1 MEEDQEKRS
10 EFINVNIIEPGL
22 DLEAIT
28 EIATTKG
35 KSFDTLNIEELKV
48 LIKEFNESKNKPE
61 EVKVEE
67 QKQEPPKQEE
77 VKVEEQPKQ
86 EEVKVEEPKKEEVK
100 VEEQKKEEVKVEEP
114 KKEEVK
120 VEEPKKEEVK
130 VEEPKKEEV
139 KVEEPKKE
147 EVKGEEQKKEE
158 VKVEEQK
165 QEQPKQEENKDNQN
179 QKQEEPKTKKK
190 QESENKNKPKASQQ
204 NEASKKSVRRS
215 LYYPESYQFNT
226 IAQQNN
232 KLLELVKNKTPINVQ
247 ISDPK
252 IAKEGTRIIK
262 PIYSYRVQCKELK
275 SDVRRTYADF
285 EWLKAQL
292 NIRYPLRLVP
302 VIVKDLIV
310 KQAGKNLMNEN
321 DENFELRKIRYLNRF
336 IESILKKKILCGSP
350 IFYEFLVLDTI
361 KFAKYKSILDKKAYN
376 LETNLSNLITTKGEV
391 KCKLEKTTVNDTEYL
406 YPKAYCMSDIYEKIC
421 TTIDETLV
429 DFNKLY
435 QHLRTIGALFKSLTQ
450 AIDKYKFKNKEEIQG
465 SINGFKDTFE
475 KWSVNVYDQC
485 LYLNAN
491 IRENLN
497 YMSNELEE
505 FSNSFK
511 RYRDFRYE
519 YEEFTEMINKEKG
532 NLIDAHIDI
541 ELKKEE
547 NKDKK
552 RSEIKYNQKGLDEVF
567 KDKNMLLSEE
577 KKRLSTAMNYMIKD
591 YEKLFLTHA
600 KKLKELNENAKK
612 TMIIDFIQG

>member
-1 MEEDQEKRS
+1 MEEDQEKRA
-10 EFINVNIIEPGL
+10 EFINDNIIEPGL
-22 DLEAIT
+22 DLEEIT
-28 EIATTKG
+28 TFAGTKG

-48 LIKEFNESKNKPE
+48 LINEFNDSKNKPE

-67 QKQEPPKQEE
+67 KKQEPPKQEE
-77 VKVEEQPKQ
+77 VKAEEPKK
-86 EEVKVEEPKKEEVK
+86 EEVKIEEPKKEEVK
-100 VEEQKKEEVKVEEP
+100 VEEQKKEEVKIEEPKKEELKAEEP

-120 VEEPKKEEVK
+120 I
-130 VEEPKKEEV
+130 
-139 KVEEPKKE
+139 
-147 EVKGEEQKKEE
+147 EEQKKE
-158 VKVEEQK
+158 
-165 QEQPKQEENKDNQN
+165 QPKQEVNKDNQN
-179 QKQEEPKTKKK
+179 QKQEQPKTEKK
-190 QESENKNKPKASQQ
+190 QQSENKTKPETSQQ
-204 NEASKKSVRRS
+204 NQAPQKPIRRG

-232 KLLELVKNKTPINVQ
+232 KLLELVKSKTPINVL
-247 ISDPK
+247 ISEPK
-252 IAKEGTRIIK
+252 IAKEGTLIAK
-262 PIYSYRVQCKELK
+262 PIYSYRVQCTELK

-285 EWLKAQL
+285 EWLKNQL
-292 NIRYPLRLVP
+292 NIRYPLRFVP
-302 VIVKDLIV
+302 VVVKDMIV
-310 KQAGKNLMNEN
+310 KQAGKNLRNEN

-336 IESILKKKILCGSP
+336 VESILKKKILCGSP
-350 IFYEFLVLDTI
+350 IFYEFLVLDTL
-361 KFAKYKSILDKKAYN
+361 KFAKYKSILDKKPYN

-391 KCKLEKTTVNDTEYL
+391 KCKLEKTSINDTEYL
-406 YPKAYCMSDIYEKIC
+406 YPKTYCLSDIYEKIVAN
-421 TTIDETLV
+421 IDEVIL
-429 DFNKLY
+429 DFNNLY
-435 QHLRTIGALFKSLTQ
+435 QHLRTIGSLFKSLSQ
-450 AIDKYKFKNKEEIQG
+450 SIDKYKFKYKEEMQS
-465 SINGFKDTFE
+465 SINSFKDTFE

-485 LYLNAN
+485 LYFNAN

-497 YMSNELEE
+497 YMSIELEE

-532 NLIDAHIDI
+532 DLIDAHIDI

-552 RSEIKYNQKGLDEVF
+552 RSDIKYSQKGLDEVF
-567 KDKNMLLSEE
+567 KNKNMLLIEE
-577 KKRLSTAMNYMIKD
+577 KKRLSTAIHYMNRD

>member
-1 MEEDQEKRS
+1 MEEDQEKRM
-10 EFINVNIIEPGL
+10 EFINDNIIEPGL
-22 DLEAIT
+22 DLEEIT
-28 EIATTKG
+28 KFAGIKG

-48 LIKEFNESKNKPE
+48 LIKEFTDSKKKPE
-61 EVKVEE
+61 EA
-67 QKQEPPKQEE
+67 QIQEE
-77 VKVEEQPKQ
+77 PE
-86 EEVKVEEPKKEEVK
+86 
-100 VEEQKKEEVKVEEP
+100 KEEVKVEEP

-130 VEEPKKEEV
+130 VEEPKIEEVKVEEPKIEEVKVEEPKKEEV

-147 EVKGEEQKKEE
+147 EVKVEEQKKEEVKIEEQKKEE
-158 VKVEEQK
+158 VKVEEKK
-165 QEQPKQEENKDNQN
+165 QEQPKQEENKDSQVP
-179 QKQEEPKTKKK
+179 KKEEPKTEIKEQNGNKEKPESIQEKKEPPK
-190 QESENKNKPKASQQ
+190 QAPKAP
-204 NEASKKSVRRS
+204 VRRG

-232 KLLELVKNKTPINVQ
+232 KLLELVKSKTPINIL
-247 ISDPK
+247 ISEPK
-252 IAKEGTRIIK
+252 IAKEGTLIIK
-262 PIYSYRVQCKELK
+262 PIYSYRVQCTELK

-285 EWLKAQL
+285 EWLKNQL
-292 NIRYPLRLVP
+292 KIRYPLRLVP

-310 KQAGKNLMNEN
+310 KQVGKNLKNEN

-361 KFAKYKSILDKKAYN
+361 KFSKYKSILDKKPYN

-406 YPKAYCMSDIYEKIC
+406 YPKTYCISDIYNKII
-421 TTIDETLV
+421 TNIDEAII
-429 DFNKLY
+429 DFNNLY
-435 QHLRTIGALFKSLTQ
+435 QKLRNIGSLFKNLTQ
-450 AIDKYKFKNKEEIQG
+450 SIDKYKFHNKEEILG
-465 SINGFKDTFE
+465 SYNSFKDTFE

-485 LYLNAN
+485 LYFNAN

-497 YMSNELEE
+497 YMSVELEE
-505 FSNSFK
+505 FANSFK
-511 RYRDFRYE
+511 LYRDYRYE

-532 NLIDAHIDI
+532 DLIEAHIDI

-547 NKDKK
+547 NKTKK
-552 RSEIKYNQKGLDEVF
+552 RSEIKYNQKGLDEIF
-567 KDKNMLLSEE
+567 KDKNMLLFEE
-577 KKRLSTAMNYMIKD
+577 KKRLSTTMHYMIKD

-600 KKLKELNENAKK
+600 RKLKEINENAKK

>member
-1 MEEDQEKRS
+1 MEEDQEKRA
-10 EFINVNIIEPGL
+10 EFINDNIIEPGL
-22 DLEAIT
+22 DLEEIT
-28 EIATTKG
+28 AFAGTKG
-35 KSFDTLNIEELKV
+35 KSFDTLNIEELKI
-48 LIKEFNESKNKPE
+48 LIKEFNDSKNKPE

-77 VKVEEQPKQ
+77 VKVEEPKK
-86 EEVKVEEPKKEEVK
+86 EEVKIEEPKKEEVK

-120 VEEPKKEEVK
+120 VEEQKKEEVK
-130 VEEPKKEEV
+130 V
-139 KVEEPKKE
+139 
-147 EVKGEEQKKEE
+147 EEQKKEE

-165 QEQPKQEENKDNQN
+165 KEQPKQEEKKDNQN
-179 QKQEEPKTKKK
+179 QKKEEPKTEKK
-190 QESENKNKPKASQQ
+190 QQIENKPKSEVSNQ
-204 NEASKKSVRRS
+204 NQAPQKPVRRG

-232 KLLELVKNKTPINVQ
+232 KLLELVKSKTPINVL
-247 ISDPK
+247 ISEPK
-252 IAKEGTRIIK
+252 IAKEGTLIVK
-262 PIYSYRVQCKELK
+262 PIYSYRVQCTELK

-285 EWLKAQL
+285 EWLKNQL

-302 VIVKDLIV
+302 VVVKDLIV
-310 KQAGKNLMNEN
+310 KQAGKNLRNEN

-350 IFYEFLVLDTI
+350 IFYEFLVLDTL
-361 KFAKYKSILDKKAYN
+361 KFAKYKSILDKKPYN

-391 KCKLEKTTVNDTEYL
+391 KCKLEKTTINDTEYL
-406 YPKAYCMSDIYEKIC
+406 YPKTYCMSEIYEKIVAN
-421 TTIDETLV
+421 IDEVIL
-429 DFNKLY
+429 DFNNLY
-435 QHLRTIGALFKSLTQ
+435 QHLRTIGSLFRSLTQ
-450 AIDKYKFKNKEEIQG
+450 SIDKYKFKYKEEIQS
-465 SINGFKDTFE
+465 SINSFKDTFE

-485 LYLNAN
+485 LFFNAN

-497 YMSNELEE
+497 YMSIELDE

-532 NLIDAHIDI
+532 DLIEAHIDI

-552 RSEIKYNQKGLDEVF
+552 RSEIKYSQKGLDEVF
-567 KDKNMLLSEE
+567 KNKNMLLIEE
-577 KKRLSTAMNYMIKD
+577 KKRLSTAMHYMNRD

-600 KKLKELNENAKK
+600 QKLRELNENAKK

>member
-1 MEEDQEKRS
+1 MEKDQEKRM
-10 EFINVNIIEPGL
+10 EFINDNIIEPGL
-22 DLEAIT
+22 DLEEIT
-28 EIATTKG
+28 KFAGTKG

-48 LIKEFNESKNKPE
+48 LIKEFTDSKKKPE
-61 EVKVEE
+61 EA
-67 QKQEPPKQEE
+67 QIQEE
-77 VKVEEQPKQ
+77 PE
-86 EEVKVEEPKKEEVK
+86 
-100 VEEQKKEEVKVEEP
+100 KEEVKVEEP

-139 KVEEPKKE
+139 KVEEPKIE
-147 EVKGEEQKKEE
+147 EVKVEEQKKEE
-158 VKVEEQK
+158 VKVEEPKKEEVKVEEQKKEEVKIEEQKKEEVKVEEKK
-165 QEQPKQEENKDNQN
+165 QEQPKQEENKDSQVP
-179 QKQEEPKTKKK
+179 KKEEPKTEIKEQDGNKEKPESIQEKKEPPK
-190 QESENKNKPKASQQ
+190 QAPKAP
-204 NEASKKSVRRS
+204 VRRG

-232 KLLELVKNKTPINVQ
+232 KLLELVKSKTPINIL
-247 ISDPK
+247 ISEPK
-252 IAKEGTRIIK
+252 IAKEGTLIIK
-262 PIYSYRVQCKELK
+262 PIYSYRVQCTELK

-285 EWLKAQL
+285 EWLKNQL
-292 NIRYPLRLVP
+292 KIRYPLRLVP

-310 KQAGKNLMNEN
+310 KQVGKNLKNEN

-361 KFAKYKSILDKKAYN
+361 KFSKYKSILDKKPYN

-406 YPKAYCMSDIYEKIC
+406 YPKTYCISDIYNKII
-421 TTIDETLV
+421 TNIDEAII
-429 DFNKLY
+429 DFNNLY
-435 QHLRTIGALFKSLTQ
+435 QKLRNIGYLFKNLTQ
-450 AIDKYKFKNKEEIQG
+450 SIDKYKFHNKEEILG
-465 SINGFKDTFE
+465 SYNSFKDTFE

-485 LYLNAN
+485 LYFNAN

-497 YMSNELEE
+497 YMSVELEE
-505 FSNSFK
+505 FANSFK
-511 RYRDFRYE
+511 LYRDYRYE

-532 NLIDAHIDI
+532 DLIEAHIDI

-547 NKDKK
+547 NKTKK
-552 RSEIKYNQKGLDEVF
+552 RSEIKYNQKGLDEIF
-567 KDKNMLLSEE
+567 KDKNMLLFEE
-577 KKRLSTAMNYMIKD
+577 KKRLSTTMHYMIKD
-591 YEKLFLTHA
+591 YEKLFLMHA
-600 KKLKELNENAKK
+600 RKLKEINENAKK